1 MTLQGAPSLR
11 IFFFFFFLGRG
22 ALKRGRCPVS
32 LISSALGSQ
41 RPPVSTWQ
49 SRGDGFGR
57 GGPSVHLGRNWLGAG
72 SGKWNHPSS
81 IVYLPGTG
89 GRVSG
94 QVRVGVKTR
103 CEEIYVGLRT
113 VV

>member
-1 MTLQGAPSLR
+1 M
-11 IFFFFFFLGRG
+11 
-22 ALKRGRCPVS
+22 LKRGRYTIS

-41 RPPVSTWQ
+41 RPPVSAWQ
-49 SRGDGFGR
+49 SGGNGFRR

-81 IVYLPGTG
+81 IMCLPGSG

-103 CEEIYVGLRT
+103 CEEIYVGLGT